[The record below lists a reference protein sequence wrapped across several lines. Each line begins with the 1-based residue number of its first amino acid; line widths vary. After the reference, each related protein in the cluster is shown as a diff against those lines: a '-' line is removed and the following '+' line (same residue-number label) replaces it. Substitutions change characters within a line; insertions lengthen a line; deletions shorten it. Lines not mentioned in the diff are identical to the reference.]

1 MEIKELKTKIKVT
14 FPDESEIFM
23 AEEFLS
29 LFGEISFG
37 GKELEADMTK
47 VSSMDTVFLQI
58 TLSLFKTAKD
68 AGSKITLKS
77 CESFDKLISL
87 YGLQI
92 QDAIGGN

>member
-1 MEIKELKTKIKVT
+1 MEVKELKTKVKVT
-14 FPDESEIFM
+14 FPAESEIFM

-29 LFGEISFG
+29 LFPDITFK
-37 GKELEADMTK
+37 GKELEVDMSQVT
-47 VSSMDTVFLQI
+47 SMDTVFLQ
-58 TLSLFKTAKD
+58 TALALFKTAKD
-68 AGSKITLKS
+68 EGAKISLKS